1 MDALQSSSIFEHGML
16 LVCGEVRRAGEGQ
29 ISRRMSLV
37 LEGNAA
43 AAAKPAALIPR
54 QVSKLMR
61 FGVLSTLRRYEPQR
75 GSSEGHGILA
85 RAYCGEE
92 YESSLAKTA
101 PASTGCVYNS

>member
-43 AAAKPAALIPR
+43 AAAKPAALLLR
-54 QVSKLMR
+54 QISKLMR
-61 FGVLSTLRRYEPQR
+61 FGVLSILRSSRKR
-75 GSSEGHGILA
+75 GSSVSM
-85 RAYCGEE
+85 AY
-92 YESSLAKTA
+92 LQRRRI
-101 PASTGCVYNS
+101 